1 VLDPRVRYTT
11 RRPAAARRPRDDR
24 RGGRAGLLIVTSV
37 AGRWQPIPY
46 GAQRLDEMF
55 GGPGLRH
62 WLGTDHLGRDI
73 LTRVAYGGGI
83 SFLVSGAAVL
93 VQSVIGVAVGLTAG
107 YFGGRTDATLMRL
120 TDVILAFPPLLL
132 LLLVTGLFGPT
143 LLNIVPALACFR
155 VGGHGPADP
164 GGGAHAPDP
173 RLRGRRPRA
182 RRDGRVIIRRHLLA
196 NIATVALVRASLDI
210 GPVILSESTLSF
222 LGIGIQPPT
231 PSWGAMIAEGFA
243 HLRAH
248 PALTVIPSVALSLA
262 VLSMTFVG
270 DGLTEALDPR
280 QRRR

>member
-1 VLDPRVRYTT
+1 VT
-11 RRPAAARRPRDDR
+11 RRSRRRRLDRATIGAATAV
-24 RGGRAGLLIVTSV
+24 GLLIVASV
-37 AGRWQPIPY
+37 VVPLLSPYSY

-93 VQSVIGVAVGLTAG
+93 VQSVLGIAVGLTAG

-143 LLNIVPALACFR
+143 LLNIVLALALSGWASMARQIRAEALTLRTRDF
-155 VGGHGPADP
+155 VVA
-164 GGGAHAPDP
+164 AHA
-173 RLRGRRPRA
+173 LGA
-182 RRDGRVIIRRHLLA
+182 TDGLILRRHLLA

-270 DGLTEALDPR
+270 DGLTQALDPR

>member
-1 VLDPRVRYTT
+1 MTGPSRRLRVDRATIG
-11 RRPAAARRPRDDR
+11 AAA
-24 RGGRAGLLIVTSV
+24 ALGLLIVTSV
-37 AGRWQPIPY
+37 VVPLASPYSY

-93 VQSVIGVAVGLTAG
+93 VQSVLGIAVGLTAG

-143 LLNIVPALACFR
+143 LLNIVLALALSGWAGMARQIRAEALTLRTRDFVVAAR
-155 VGGHGPADP
+155 AL
-164 GGGAHAPDP
+164 GAT
-173 RLRGRRPRA
+173 
-182 RRDGRVIIRRHLLA
+182 DGVIIRRHLLA

-270 DGLTEALDPR
+270 DGLTEVLDPR

>member
-1 VLDPRVRYTT
+1 MTGPSRWLRVDRATI
-11 RRPAAARRPRDDR
+11 AAAMAL
-24 RGGRAGLLIVTSV
+24 GILIVASV
-37 AGRWQPIPY
+37 VVPLASPYSY
-46 GAQRLDEMF
+46 GAQRLDEML

-93 VQSVIGVAVGLTAG
+93 VQSVLGIAVGLSAG

-143 LLNIVPALACFR
+143 LLNIVLALALSGWASMARQIRAEALTLRTRDFVVAAR
-155 VGGHGPADP
+155 AL
-164 GGGAHAPDP
+164 GAT
-173 RLRGRRPRA
+173 
-182 RRDGRVIIRRHLLA
+182 DGVIVRRHLLA

-222 LGIGIQPPT
+222 LGIGIQPPM

>member
-1 VLDPRVRYTT
+1 MTRPSRRLRVDRATIG
-11 RRPAAARRPRDDR
+11 AAGAL
-24 RGGRAGLLIVTSV
+24 GLLIVTSV
-37 AGRWQPIPY
+37 VVPLASPYSY

-143 LLNIVPALACFR
+143 LLNIVLALALSGWAGMARQIRAEALTLRTRDFVVAAR
-155 VGGHGPADP
+155 AL
-164 GGGAHAPDP
+164 GAT
-173 RLRGRRPRA
+173 
-182 RRDGRVIIRRHLLA
+182 DGVIIRRHLLA

-222 LGIGIQPPT
+222 LGIGIQPPMS
-231 PSWGAMIAEGFA
+231 SWGAMIAEGFA